1 MKKKTFICFRYVE
14 LLVYFNFIAVLI
26 LKAWLTIYPYNFINS
41 NQELIF
47 KIMFFLIF
55 TFLGFE
61 IFVSFYFYGTFCP
74 RDFVQEMNSLHEY
87 KLDENSVRRSSYIM
101 HVTGYAGL
109 LAEIGSR
116 VFTIYKNRKKM
127 NKRKMVRNETKS
139 VRPQLPLDANP
150 GKTQQ
155 FLSPKMTIQI
165 QFRYIYKCLLSPHT
179 LTTQNHFICQ

>member
-1 MKKKTFICFRYVE
+1 
-14 LLVYFNFIAVLI
+14 
-26 LKAWLTIYPYNFINS
+26 
-41 NQELIF
+41 
-47 KIMFFLIF
+47 
-55 TFLGFE
+55 
-61 IFVSFYFYGTFCP
+61 
-74 RDFVQEMNSLHEY
+74 
-87 KLDENSVRRSSYIM
+87 M

-116 VFTIYKNRKKM
+116 VFTMYKNGKKM

-165 QFRYIYKCLLSPHT
+165 HLRFSYKSLLSPQT
-179 LTTQNHFICQ
+179 PTTQNHFICQ